1 MGKFRF
7 KDLEIWQEACRI
19 GDHLDTLAERFDKRK
34 QWRYAEQL
42 RGAALSIS
50 NNIAEGSGSNSRKDF
65 QNFLNIARRSVAENA
80 NIVLFLMRKKMLSQ
94 NECASLLEDLRALA
108 AEITAFSKS
117 LAP

>member
-7 KDLEIWQEACRI
+7 EDLEIWREACRI
-19 GDHLDTLAERFDKRK
+19 GDCLDVIAERFDERK

-50 NNIAEGSGSNSRKDF
+50 NNIAEGSGSNSQKDF

-80 NIVLFLMRKKMLSQ
+80 NIVLFLMRKKILS
-94 NECASLLEDLRALA
+94 EDEGGALLDDLRALA
-108 AEITAFSKS
+108 ARITAFSKS